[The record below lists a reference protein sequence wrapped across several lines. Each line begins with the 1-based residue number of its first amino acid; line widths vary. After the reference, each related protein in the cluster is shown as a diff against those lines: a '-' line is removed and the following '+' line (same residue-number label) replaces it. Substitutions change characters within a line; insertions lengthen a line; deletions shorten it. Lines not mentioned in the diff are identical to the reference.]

1 MSSTVRVKV
10 GGFLF
15 ARDETLATV
24 LSGLTV
30 TNGYSIYGGG
40 AWGIYCYRAS
50 PLLLRCWITASNGRQ
65 YGGGLLQR

>member
-1 MSSTVRVKV
+1 MSSTVEGEGR
-10 GGFLF
+10 GFLF

-40 AWGIYCYRAS
+40 GGIYCYRAS

-65 YGGGLLQR
+65 YGGRPLQR